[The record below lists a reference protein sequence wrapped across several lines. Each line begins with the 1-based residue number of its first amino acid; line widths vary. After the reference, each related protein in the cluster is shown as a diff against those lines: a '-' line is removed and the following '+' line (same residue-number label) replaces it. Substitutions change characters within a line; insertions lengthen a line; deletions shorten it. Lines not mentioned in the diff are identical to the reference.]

1 MGCSCSKTNKMV
13 SQPRKINK
21 PVPRVINKTSG
32 AAKTI
37 RRVLERY

>member
-1 MGCSCSKTNKMV
+1 MV

-21 PVPRVINKTSG
+21 PVPRVIQKSSG
-32 AAKTI
+32 PAKTI